1 MACGQ
6 GIDQIS
12 FTVPYLGLSDSAD
25 STYAGKAGFMV
36 TVNPSATGTVLA
48 AMPMVPDVS
57 VLVTSVFANS
67 TYATINSL
75 TATNATVSG
84 LSTSVTT
91 LSGTVTTLS
100 TTVASNAAAIAILT
114 ASPHFYRNGTAVPPT
129 TGSFRIG
136 DYFIANQT

>member
-36 TVNPSATGTVLA
+36 TVNPAATGTVLA
-48 AMPMVPDVS
+48 PMPIVPDVS
-57 VLVTSVFANS
+57 VFVTSIYASNTF
-67 TYATINSL
+67 ATINSL
-75 TATNATVSG
+75 SATNATVSSLSTNLTA
-84 LSTSVTT
+84 LSTSNTMMA
-91 LSGTVTTLS
+91 
-100 TTVASNAAAIAILT
+100 TTVASNAAAIAVLQ

>member
-36 TVNPSATGTVLA
+36 TVNPAATGTVLA
-48 AMPMVPDVS
+48 PMPTIPDVT
-57 VLVTSVFANS
+57 VLLTSVYASNTF
-67 TYATINSL
+67 ATINSL
-75 TATNATVSG
+75 SATNATVSS
-84 LSTSVTT
+84 LSTNVSA
-91 LSGTVTTLS
+91 LSGTVTSMS
-100 TTVASNAAAIAILT
+100 TTVASNAAAIAVLQ
-114 ASPHFYRNGTAVPPT
+114 ASPHFYRNGTAIPPT